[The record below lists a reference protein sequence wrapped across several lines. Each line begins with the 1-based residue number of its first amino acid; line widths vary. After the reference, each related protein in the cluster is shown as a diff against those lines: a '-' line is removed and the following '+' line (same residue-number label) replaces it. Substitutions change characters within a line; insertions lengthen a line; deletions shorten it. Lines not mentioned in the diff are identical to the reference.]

1 MTVLLHAVSFVCFFY
16 SFFFFFFLSKKSP
29 PELLSSYSTKNS
41 ISTSMS
47 LIRLYQLKLSH
58 GGESRDIL
66 YVYSDRMGKK
76 LVIISL
82 LLSELSYSKVQ
93 IPWRFCNKSLGRAVF
108 MHAVFF
114 HSSSRHV

>member
-1 MTVLLHAVSFVCFFY
+1 MTVLLHAVSFVCFFC
-16 SFFFFFFLSKKSP
+16 SFFLSKKSP

-47 LIRLYQLKLSH
+47 MIRLYHLKLSH

-76 LVIISL
+76 MGH
-82 LLSELSYSKVQ
+82 Y
-93 IPWRFCNKSLGRAVF
+93 
-108 MHAVFF
+108 FF
-114 HSSSRHV
+114 TTQ